1 MKYIIYLLCVIA
13 IVVINIALND
23 ISQGNI
29 LGIGLGDYI
38 FQCIGYVCV
47 CNVLNK
53 YILND

>member
-1 MKYIIYLLCVIA
+1 MKHIIYLLCLIA

-38 FQCIGYVCV
+38 FQCIGYVCI
-47 CNVLNK
+47 CNVLYK
-53 YILND
+53 YIFK